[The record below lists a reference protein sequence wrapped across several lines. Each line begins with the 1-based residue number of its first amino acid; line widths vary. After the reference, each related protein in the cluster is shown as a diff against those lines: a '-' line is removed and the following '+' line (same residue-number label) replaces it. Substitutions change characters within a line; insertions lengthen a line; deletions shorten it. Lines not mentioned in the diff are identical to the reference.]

1 MALVGVGRVGASP
14 ERALTVSGWSSIIE
28 SPVSSAGLVVGGGGA
43 AASPAGLLNG
53 RRAIETTR

>member
-14 ERALTVSGWSSIIE
+14 ERALTVSGWSSMVE
-28 SPVSSAGLVVGGGGA
+28 SPVSSDGLVGGGGV

-53 RRAIETTR
+53 TRAIETTR